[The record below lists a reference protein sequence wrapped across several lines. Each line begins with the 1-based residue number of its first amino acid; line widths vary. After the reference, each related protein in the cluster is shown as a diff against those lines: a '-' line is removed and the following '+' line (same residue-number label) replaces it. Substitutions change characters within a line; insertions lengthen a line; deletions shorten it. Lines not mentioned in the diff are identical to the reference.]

1 MDKLVRKIEV
11 PLGIKAI
18 EKAGLYIV
26 QKKDLDR
33 LAEVAADAYQDYPLH
48 NWFTKGKYDAKA
60 SKLIMQISLKTMT
73 EDAVIYA
80 DSEEINGFAVWLPFG
95 FTGSKTLPFLMNG
108 GLSLIFHSGFGIIGR
123 LLTYETYAMNLK
135 KEFTENYDWYLY
147 NLSIKKDA
155 QGKGIASKLMRPM
168 LQFCDDERMV
178 AYLETNKES
187 NVGLYR
193 HYGFDLMKEEQIPK
207 STVTHYAMV
216 RKPKEQKWKKRVNIK
231 PSSNKTEANKMQNEK
246 KELLKKFKT
255 VIDDLMDH
263 YEEYTDEEKAQI
275 KEIFQKVA
283 ELNTILDK
291 YDIEAKFDW
300 NEYFT
305 LVGQCFDSTPYIF

>member
-1 MDKLVRKIEV
+1 M
-11 PLGIKAI
+11 A
-18 EKAGLYIV
+18 A
-26 QKKDLDR
+26 
-33 LAEVAADAYQDYPLH
+33 VAADAYQDYPLH

-80 DSEEINGFAVWLPFG
+80 DSEAINGFAVWLPFG

-155 QGKGIASKLMRPM
+155 QGKGLASKLMRPM

-178 AYLETNKES
+178 AYLETNKEA

-207 STVTHYAMV
+207 SAVTHYAMV
-216 RKPKEQKWKKRVNIK
+216 RKP
-231 PSSNKTEANKMQNEK
+231 
-246 KELLKKFKT
+246 
-255 VIDDLMDH
+255 
-263 YEEYTDEEKAQI
+263 EEM
-275 KEIFQKVA
+275 
-283 ELNTILDK
+283 
-291 YDIEAKFDW
+291 
-300 NEYFT
+300 
-305 LVGQCFDSTPYIF
+305 

>member
-1 MDKLVRKIEV
+1 MDRLIRKIEI
-11 PLGIKAI
+11 PLAKKAI
-18 EKAGLYIV
+18 QKAGLYMV
-26 QKKDLDR
+26 DEKDLDR
-33 LAEVAADAYQDYPLH
+33 LAEVAADAYCDYPLH

-95 FTGSKTLPFLMNG
+95 FTGSKTIPFLMNG
-108 GLSLIFHSGFGIIGR
+108 GLSLIFHSGLGIIGR

-135 KEFTENYDWYLY
+135 KEFTDNYDWYLY

-187 NVGLYR
+187 NVSLYR
-193 HYGFDLMKEEQIPK
+193 HYGFDLMREELIPK
-207 STVTHYAMV
+207 TPVTHYAMV
-216 RKPKEQKWKKRVNIK
+216 RKPDQ
-231 PSSNKTEANKMQNEK
+231 TNE
-246 KELLKKFKT
+246 
-255 VIDDLMDH
+255 
-263 YEEYTDEEKAQI
+263 
-275 KEIFQKVA
+275 
-283 ELNTILDK
+283 
-291 YDIEAKFDW
+291 
-300 NEYFT
+300 
-305 LVGQCFDSTPYIF
+305 